1 MMSFISMK
9 KKEKE
14 SLFREEK
21 VEVEEKRSQRNL

>member
-14 SLFREEK
+14 SLFKEEK
-21 VEVEEKRSQRNL
+21 VEVEEKRTQRNL

>member
-14 SLFREEK
+14 SLFKEEK
-21 VEVEEKRSQRNL
+21 EEVEEKRTQRNL